1 MENAERN
8 ELVCVNAIFNAK
20 IGRIVDSALPD
31 RTKCT
36 FISKLLDFK
45 NDVRKGA
52 EPRKFNYQ
60 PMIDAA
66 KDMTE
71 E

>member
-1 MENAERN
+1 
-8 ELVCVNAIFNAK
+8 
-20 IGRIVDSALPD
+20 
-31 RTKCT
+31 
-36 FISKLLDFK
+36 LDFK